1 MMCNTCGCRNA
12 EEFDDEEMT
21 CDELLNHIGELAYEE
36 VYDAQRGNDILLAIS
51 ETTINKRPYYITED
65 GEVSSESPY
74 DAEEEEEFDSEYGG
88 RGSSYAKKAKRMA
101 YQRMGM
107 LPKPKSE
114 ATFRRNIEYPS
125 WFRNTQLA
133 VVGMLSFALAY
144 NGFKKE

>member
-12 EEFDDEEMT
+12 EEFD
-21 CDELLNHIGELAYEE
+21 
-36 VYDAQRGNDILLAIS
+36 
-51 ETTINKRPYYITED
+51 
-65 GEVSSESPY
+65 
-74 DAEEEEEFDSEYGG
+74 EEEEFDAEHWKQTSDASYMGDRRDLYSVRLDSGRVIRDLTEREANALCSIKEAEEFDSEFGG
-88 RGSSYAKKAKRMA
+88 RGSAYAKKAKRMA

-107 LPKPKSE
+107 LPKPKSV